1 MIDAIDRHLDA
12 STFERYVDM
21 GVPLEFAVEGHPPV
35 QVFIDPAT
43 PAIGIRI
50 PDDGTRPES
59 RLEHLVARKVF
70 RDDAQ
75 WIEVL
80 ITQQEL
86 FLDGYPL
93 LCAIIDR
100 LQLQNMC
107 TDAAVTETLR
117 VLGRILQRIDVLTVE
132 MEIGLL
138 GELLVLRTL
147 IDPLGAGTAVDAW
160 CGPHA
165 EEHDFALDGLDLE
178 VKSTQSE
185 RRAHWISSWTQLDES
200 PGCPLWLL
208 SLQLTR
214 SGPTAGRT
222 LPGYIE
228 HVRAAVG
235 PGVALDMLD
244 QKLNR
249 TGWRSAMAP
258 IMHTRWLLRSTPTV
272 HRVSVGFPRL
282 TRAAAD
288 TDAVGVGRITDLRYR
303 IDLTDMPSA
312 DGVPAHLEAALG
324 LEI

>member
-1 MIDAIDRHLDA
+1 MIEATDRHLDA
-12 STFERYVDM
+12 STFERYLEMD
-21 GVPLEFAVEGHPPV
+21 VPLEFAVEGHPRV
-35 QVFIDPAT
+35 HVFIDPTT
-43 PAIGIRI
+43 PAVGIRI

-75 WIEVL
+75 WTEVF

-100 LQLQNMC
+100 LQLQNMP
-107 TDAAVTETLR
+107 TDEAVAETLR
-117 VLGRILQRIDVLTVE
+117 VLGRILQRIDGLTAE
-132 MEIGLL
+132 KEIGLL
-138 GELLVLRTL
+138 GELLVLTKL
-147 IDPLGAGTAVDAW
+147 TDPLGAVAAVDAW
-160 CGPHA
+160 CGPDA
-165 EEHDFALDGLDLE
+165 EEHDFALDGFDLE
-178 VKSTQSE
+178 VKTTQGE

-200 PGCPLWLL
+200 PVRPLWLL
-208 SLQLTR
+208 SLQVTR

-228 HVRAAVG
+228 HVRATVG

-244 QKLNR
+244 QKLDR

-258 IMHTRWLLRSTPTV
+258 TMHTRWLLRSTPTV
-272 HRVSVGFPRL
+272 HRVSVRFPRL
-282 TRAAAD
+282 TRAAVD
-288 TDAVGVGRITDLRYR
+288 TDAVDIGRITDLRYR

-312 DGVPAHLEAALG
+312 AGAPAHLEPVLG